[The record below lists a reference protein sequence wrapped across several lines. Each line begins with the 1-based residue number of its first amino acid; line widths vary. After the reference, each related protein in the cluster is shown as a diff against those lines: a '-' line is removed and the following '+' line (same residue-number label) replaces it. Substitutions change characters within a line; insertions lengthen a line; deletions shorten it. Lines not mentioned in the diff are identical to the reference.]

1 MRRPLIKTVEFTSLP
16 QGYMVTFIVNGQDIA
31 TVFFDECKRLG
42 DLEIDE
48 TTAFLVRGAIVMIES
63 SRLFDLFCKFRKQ
76 DEAPEVLTVDGA
88 DSSRKRAPCDSSN
101 SEPSDYGCCN
111 KCSESVG
118 YSGLNFDG
126 LCDDCENSSSQCT
139 QGGAA

>member
-1 MRRPLIKTVEFTSLP
+1 MRRPLTKTVEFASLP

-88 DSSRKRAPCDSSN
+88 DSSPLELCKSCKNTFKSDSPCPDCSL
-101 SEPSDYGCCN
+101 YGE
-111 KCSESVG
+111 K
-118 YSGLNFDG
+118 
-126 LCDDCENSSSQCT
+126 
-139 QGGAA
+139 GGEA